1 MKFVDR
7 NKEKK
12 RLEKFMSMPESQLIV
27 VYGRR
32 RIGKST
38 LIKQMLDPQRDVYFQ
53 ADETNMA
60 NQLAQLAKCISFIKK
75 DFDKVNYPDW
85 DALFDSLN
93 HRVDEKLTLC
103 LDEFPYLVKACPELP
118 SILQRFCDSKRSMFH
133 IILCG
138 SSQQLMYAEVLNE
151 RSPLYGRADC
161 IMHLQP
167 ISVYYLGEALGID
180 DPVDIIRHFSVWGGV
195 PRYWQMCQKEGD
207 FETSLKTLLLS
218 PDGSLNE
225 EPNRLLRDE
234 MRDLMMSRSILS
246 VVGAGANRLSEIAS
260 RVGKNATELTAPV
273 RRLIDMGFIEKEIPF
288 GENEKSSKHS
298 LYKLRDPFMNAFYRF
313 VAPNASLI
321 AMQKEDVVW
330 NIVNSSL
337 PQFEGEC
344 WERLCRE
351 FVSGGCFYG
360 IQYGMASRWWGTV
373 NDGSPKVNRLVELD
387 VVSESLDG
395 KHLLVG
401 ECKWTGADYAQR
413 LYDALYQK
421 TQLLPFIKK
430 YESVHFL
437 LFLKEKPLDTM
448 SDALLF
454 FPEDIVSHSL

>member
-1 MKFVDR
+1 MRFVDR

-12 RLEKFMSMPESQLIV
+12 RLEKFLSMPESQLIV

-38 LIKQMLDPQRDVYFQ
+38 LIRQVMESQRDVYFQ
-53 ADETNMA
+53 ADETNVA
-60 NQLAQLAKCISFIKK
+60 NQIAQLAKCISFVKEG
-75 DFDKVNYPDW
+75 FDKVNYPDW
-85 DALFDSLN
+85 DALLESLN
-93 HRVDEKLTLC
+93 HRIEEKLTLC

-118 SILQRFCDSKRSMFH
+118 SILQRFCDSKRSKFH

-138 SSQQLMYAEVLNE
+138 SSQQSMYAEVLNE
-151 RSPLYGRADC
+151 SSPLYGRADC

-167 ISVYYLGEALGID
+167 ISVRFLGEAMGID
-180 DPVDIIRHFSVWGGV
+180 DPIDIIRHYSVWGGV
-195 PRYWQMCQKEGD
+195 PRYWQMCLNEGD
-207 FETSLKTLLLS
+207 FETSLKMLLLS

-246 VVGAGANRLSEIAS
+246 VIGAGANRLSEIAS
-260 RVGKNATELTAPV
+260 RIGKNATELSVPI
-273 RRLIDMGFIEKEIPF
+273 RRLLDMGFLEKEIPF
-288 GENEKSSKHS
+288 GENEKSSKHT

-313 VAPNASLI
+313 VAPNSSLI
-321 AMQKEDVVW
+321 AMQKEEVVW
-330 NIVNSSL
+330 NIVNSGL

-351 FVSGGCFYG
+351 FVSGGIFNG
-360 IQYGMASRWWGTV
+360 VQFGKASRWWGSV
-373 NDGSPKVNRLVELD
+373 YDDLLKENRSIEID
-387 VVSESLDG
+387 VIAESFDG

-413 LYDALYQK
+413 LLSELHSK
-421 TQLLPFIKK
+421 VQLLPFAKK
-430 YESVHFL
+430 YKSVSYA
-437 LFLKEKPLDTM
+437 LFLKEKPLDNAADT
-448 SDALLF
+448 LLF
-454 FPEDIVSHSL
+454 FPQDIVSNQ